1 MTCIAVDVPITIYE
15 SGTFDQTFQWK
26 TGDPAVEV
34 DLTGFSAKM
43 IVRAKITDA
52 IALITIEES
61 LGPWAADGD
70 SAVYLDEADEGKY
83 RVYINDTDTTGICAL
98 HKDLSASYDLILTS
112 SAGEAVLKQYGIA
125 TIIAS
130 NVR

>member
-1 MTCIAVDVPITIYE
+1 MTCIAVYVPITIYE

-26 TGDPAVEV
+26 TGDPAVAV
-34 DLTGFSAKM
+34 DLTGYSAKM
-43 IVRAKITDA
+43 IVRAKITDVT
-52 IALITIEES
+52 ALVTIVES

-70 SAVYLDEADEGKY
+70 SAVYLDDADEGKY
-83 RVYINDTDTTGICAL
+83 RVYVNDTDTTGLCAA

-112 SAGEAVLKQYGIA
+112 PAGEAVLKQCGIA